1 MQKLFWAL
9 IWIGFAPTTEA
20 QYYYSDLIGIRQV
33 ETKQQRFK
41 TLHVR
46 QILGTA
52 VLPTGEVQ
60 TDFKESYEISAQADT
75 LQQIQL
81 QAGARTNT
89 TLIFSNNGQLAE
101 QMEKRAGFTSQI
113 TYSRNKQGYIDR
125 IENRFSDSLSEFQQ
139 REIHLWSYNAT
150 GSPQKMWRILEKIDG
165 VLDSTEIQLTIDSTG
180 LVTEERSFKRGR
192 ETGFFYYYYNESG
205 QITDIV
211 RFNSKF
217 NRLLPDQLFEYDA
230 AGNMTQRMQLTGS
243 RDVTYLIFRYGY
255 QTNGLL
261 SEEALFNNRKEHQ
274 GSIRFS
280 YLFR

>member
-60 TDFKESYEISAQADT
+60 TDFKESYEISFQADT
-75 LQQIQL
+75 LQQIQV

-89 TLIFSNNGQLAE
+89 TLIFSKNGQLAE

-150 GSPQKMWRILEKIDG
+150 GSPLKMWRILEKIDG

-261 SEEALFNNRKEHQ
+261 SEETLFNNRKEHQ

>member
-9 IWIGFAPTTEA
+9 IWIAFAPNTQA
-20 QYYYSDLIGIRQV
+20 QYHYSDLIGIRQV

-60 TDFKESYEISAQADT
+60 TDFKESYEISFQADT
-75 LQQIQL
+75 LQQIQE

-89 TLIFSNNGQLAE
+89 TLIFSKNGQLAE

-150 GSPQKMWRILEKIDG
+150 GSPLKMWRILDRVDG
-165 VLDSTEIQLTIDSTG
+165 VLDSAEIQFTIDSTG
-180 LVTEERSFKRGR
+180 LVTEERSFKKGK
-192 ETGFFYYYYNESG
+192 EIGFFYYYYNESG

-211 RFNSKF
+211 RFN
-217 NRLLPDQLFEYDA
+217 
-230 AGNMTQRMQLTGS
+230 
-243 RDVTYLIFRYGY
+243 
-255 QTNGLL
+255 
-261 SEEALFNNRKEHQ
+261 
-274 GSIRFS
+274 
-280 YLFR
+280 

>member
-1 MQKLFWAL
+1 MQKLLWAL
-9 IWIGFAPTTEA
+9 IWIGFAPNTQA

-60 TDFKESYEISAQADT
+60 TDFKERYEISFQADT
-75 LQQIQL
+75 LQQIQQ
-81 QAGARTNT
+81 QATASTNT
-89 TLIFSNNGQLAE
+89 TMIFSNNGQLTE
-101 QMEKRAGFTSQI
+101 QMEKRTGYTSQI
-113 TYSRNKQGYIDR
+113 TYSRNKQGFIDR

-139 REIHLWSYNAT
+139 REIHIWSYNAT
-150 GSPQKMWRILEKIDG
+150 GSPLKMWRILDRVDG
-165 VLDSTEIQLTIDSTG
+165 VLDSTEIQFTIDSTG
-180 LVTEERSFKRGR
+180 LVTEERSFKKGK
-192 ETGFFYYYYNESG
+192 EIGFFYYYYNEAG

-211 RFNSKF
+211 RFNSKL

-230 AGNMTQRMQLTGS
+230 AGNMAQRMQLTGS

-261 SEEALFNNRKEHQ
+261 GEEALFNNKKEHQ